1 MVIIAVVRDKVKHNM
16 LLTIKLRNEMF
27 AIKKDSHSPFQV
39 WDVACEE
46 SFVELK
52 KRLTSAPVLVLPN
65 PSESFV
71 VYYECV

>member
-1 MVIIAVVRDKVKHNM
+1 MIIIVVVQDEVKHNM
-16 LLTIKLRNEMF
+16 LLKIKLRNEMF
-27 AIKKDSHSPFQV
+27 GIKRDNRSSFQV
-39 WDVACEE
+39 WDVACDE

-52 KRLTSAPVLVLPN
+52 KRLPTALVLVLPN